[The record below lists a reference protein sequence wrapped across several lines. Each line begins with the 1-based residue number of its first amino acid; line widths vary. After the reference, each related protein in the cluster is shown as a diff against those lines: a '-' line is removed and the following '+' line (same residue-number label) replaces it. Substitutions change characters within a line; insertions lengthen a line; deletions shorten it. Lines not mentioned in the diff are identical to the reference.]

1 MEQQPLAPGQ
11 GGAVVVGV
19 PLREVYTV
27 AAEYERAG
35 RIDDAERLLQHI
47 LAAQPQQPD
56 ALHLGGIVAL
66 RRGRADEAVER
77 LQAAMQHGEDT
88 PLYLRNL
95 CEAYR
100 VLGRLDDALA
110 AAEQAVA
117 LAPGDPVSL
126 HNLSIIHYDRL
137 EPQAS
142 LARAHEAM
150 AINPL
155 LPGPHLAAAEAL
167 LLLGYWEE
175 GWAEYEWRFRC
186 AGVTAPL
193 MPPTDKPQWDGT
205 PLPAETLLLIADQ
218 GFGDV
223 IQFMRYIPW
232 VAERCPN
239 LVIVCNRSVA
249 SLLRQVAP
257 AAQQFIRRGDC
268 PAYAAFIPLS
278 GLPRLHGTRVDS
290 VPWRG
295 PYLRPDPARRAAWA
309 GRLAALLP
317 KGYARIGIAWAGRP
331 THGNDRNRSLGLPA
345 LRALGNLPGVALVSI
360 QKGDK
365 AAQAGAWFGRAPLV
379 GLGPEITDYDD
390 TMAILDQ
397 LDLLVSVDTSVGH
410 LAGAMGR
417 PTWLMLPR
425 APDWRWLLDRADT
438 PWYPRHRLIRQTE
451 DRTWADVAARVTQ
464 AAPAF
469 LAEVRGTA
477 TQP

>member
-1 MEQQPLAPGQ
+1 MEQPPLPAGQ
-11 GGAVVVGV
+11 GGAVIGM
-19 PLREVYTV
+19 PLHEVYAV

-56 ALHLGGIVAL
+56 ALHLGGIVAF
-66 RRGRADEAVER
+66 RRGRTEEAVER
-77 LQAAMQHGEDT
+77 LQAAVQHGPDT

-126 HNLSIIHYDRL
+126 HNLSVIHYHRL
-137 EPQAS
+137 EPEAS
-142 LARAHEAM
+142 LARARQAI

-155 LPGPHLAAAEAL
+155 VPGPHFAVAEAQ
-167 LLLGYWEE
+167 LLLGEWEE
-175 GWAEYEWRFRC
+175 GWAEYEWRFRF
-186 AGVTAPL
+186 AGPAAPL
-193 MPPTDKPQWDGT
+193 MPPTDKPQWDGM

-239 LVIVCNRSVA
+239 LVIACSLDVA
-249 SLLRQVAP
+249 SLVRQVAP
-257 AAQQFIRRGDC
+257 AVRQFMQWKDC
-268 PAYAAFIPLS
+268 PPYAAFIPLS
-278 GLPRLHGTRVDS
+278 GLPRLHGTRVET
-290 VPWRG
+290 VPWSG
-295 PYLRPDPARRAAWA
+295 PYLRSDPARRAVWA

-317 KGYARIGIAWAGRP
+317 AGYARIGIVWAGRP
-331 THGNDRNRSLGLPA
+331 THSNDRNRSLGLPA
-345 LRALGNLPGVALVSI
+345 LRALGNLPGVVLVSI

-365 AAQAGAWFGRAPLV
+365 AAQTGAWFGRAPLI

-397 LDLLVSVDTSVGH
+397 LDLLISVDTSVAH

-417 PTWLMLPR
+417 PTWLLLPH
-425 APDWRWLLDRADT
+425 APDWRWLLDREDT
-438 PWYPRHRLIRQTE
+438 PWYPRHRLIRQAA
-451 DRTWADVAARVTQ
+451 DRSWTDVMAHVTQ
-464 AAPAF
+464 AVPPF
-469 LAEVRGTA
+469 LAELRGA
-477 TQP
+477 ASHP